1 MALYTKKSMNQSLA
15 LEIMLAGESVLLTG
29 AAGSGKTYVLHKFIR
44 LAKREGKNIAITATT
59 GLAATHLGGTTIHSW
74 SGMGI
79 HSVLP
84 PRFAD
89 TLAQSRKDT
98 IAAADILV
106 IDEISMMHDY
116 RLDIVDEITRK
127 VRGKDEPFGGLQV
140 VLCGDFFQLPPINRD
155 GEREGGFVVNA
166 EVWRSLNPAV
176 CYLDEQHRQEDDM
189 FLEILN
195 AMRAGDVRRHHVEQ
209 LLAQKDAELGYG
221 QEVTELHT
229 TNVDVDSLNARKLA
243 ELKGEPH
250 RYAMQTSGKSNY
262 LDTLKRSCLA
272 VEDLVLKEGALV
284 MCIRNS
290 PDKKY
295 VNGTLGVV
303 VGFEEETDYPIVEL
317 RDGRKIV
324 LEPTTWELRDGDK
337 KRAAIVQI
345 PLRLAWAITVHK
357 SQGMTLDAARVD
369 LRRAFVE
376 GMGYVALSRV
386 RSLGTLSLTGINSM
400 AIKVSPEAI
409 AIDSELRARSVADAE
424 RFSHLRAA
432 AARRAVEPEVAEV
445 SSKPTSA
452 WGERLAKIRAEHPKA
467 FTPWKASDD
476 AELKQLYEAGETVG
490 EISQKLG
497 RQPGGVR
504 ARIKKFYGDDA
515 LLARK

>member
-1 MALYTKKSMNQSLA
+1 MNQSLA
-15 LEIMLAGESVLLTG
+15 LEIMLAGESALLTG
-29 AAGSGKTYVLHKFIR
+29 AAGSGKTYVLNKFIR
-44 LAKREGKNIAITATT
+44 IAQREGKNVAVTATT

-79 HSVLP
+79 HNVLP
-84 PRFAD
+84 PRFVD
-89 TLAQSRKDT
+89 SLAQSRKDT
-98 IAAADILV
+98 IVAADILV

-140 VLCGDFFQLPPINRD
+140 ILCGDFFQLPPINRD
-155 GEREGGFVVNA
+155 GERAGGFVVNSQ
-166 EVWRSLNPAV
+166 VWRELSPVV
-176 CYLDEQHRQEDDM
+176 CYLDEQHRQEDDA
-189 FLEILN
+189 FLDILN
-195 AMRAGDVRRHHVEQ
+195 AMRAGDVRRRHVEQ
-209 LLAQKDAELGYG
+209 LLEQKDAELGYG

-243 ELKGEPH
+243 ELKKEPH
-250 RYAMQTSGKSNY
+250 RYEMQTSGKANY

-303 VGFEEETDYPIVEL
+303 VGFEDETDYPIVEL

-324 LEPTTWELRDGDK
+324 LEPATWELRDGDK
-337 KRAAIVQI
+337 KRASIVQI

-386 RSLGTLSLTGINSM
+386 RSLGTLSLTGMNSM
-400 AIKVSPEAI
+400 AIKVSPEAV
-409 AIDSELRARSVADAE
+409 AIDGELRLRSAADAE
-424 RFSHLRAA
+424 RFGHLRAA
-432 AARRAVEPEVAEV
+432 AAKRAVEPEVLDEV
-445 SSKPTSA
+445 KKPTSA
-452 WGERLAKIRAEHPKA
+452 WGERLVAIRAEHPKA
-467 FTPWKASDD
+467 FTPWKSSDD
-476 AELKQLYEAGETVG
+476 VELKQMYEDGKSIDV
-490 EISQKLG
+490 ISKKLG

>member
-1 MALYTKKSMNQSLA
+1 MNQSLA
-15 LEIMLAGESVLLTG
+15 LEIMLSGESVLLTG
-29 AAGSGKTYVLHKFIR
+29 AAGSGKTYVLNKFIR
-44 LAKREGKNIAITATT
+44 LAKREGKNIAVTATT

-84 PRFAD
+84 PRFVD
-89 TLAQSRKDT
+89 SLAQSRKDT
-98 IAAADILV
+98 IKAADVLV
-106 IDEISMMHDY
+106 IDEISMLHDY
-116 RLDIVDEITRK
+116 RLDIIDEITRK
-127 VRGKDEPFGGLQV
+127 VRGRDEPFGGLQV
-140 VLCGDFFQLPPINRD
+140 ILCGDFFQLPPINRD
-155 GEREGGFVVNA
+155 GEREGGFIVGSDAWQKLQPVI
-166 EVWRSLNPAV
+166 
-176 CYLDEQHRQEDDM
+176 CYLGEQHRQQDDD
-189 FLEILN
+189 FLTILN
-195 AMRAGDVRRHHVEQ
+195 AMRAGDVRRNHVER
-209 LLAQKDAELGYG
+209 LLEQKDAELGYG

-229 TNVDVDSLNARKLA
+229 TNVDVDALNARKLA
-243 ELKGEPH
+243 ELKGEEH
-250 RYAMQTSGKSNY
+250 RFSMQTTGKQNY

-272 VEDLVLKEGALV
+272 VEELVLKEGALV

-295 VNGTLGVV
+295 VNGSLGVV
-303 VGFEEETDYPIVEL
+303 IGFEEETDYPKVEL

-324 LEPTTWELRDGDK
+324 LEPASWDLMDGDK
-337 KRAAIVQI
+337 KRASLAQI

-386 RSLGTLSLTGINSM
+386 RSLGALSLTGMNSM
-400 AIKVSPEAI
+400 AIRVSPDAV
-409 AIDSELRARSVADAE
+409 AIDGELRVRSQADSE
-424 RFSHLRAA
+424 RFAHLVPA
-432 AARRAVEPEVAEV
+432 AARRAVEPEPTDD
-445 SSKPTSA
+445 SPKPVSA
-452 WGERLAKIRAEHPKA
+452 WQERVAKLREEFPKA
-467 FTPWKASDD
+467 FTPWKKADD
-476 AELKQLYEAGETVG
+476 MVLREMYEAGKDVTA
-490 EISQKLG
+490 ISQQLG